1 VGYTLLKISHSKVL
15 IQSEGLVVSGELLK
29 KKYKQCINNH
39 NKSKVVYKVKNKT
52 HSSLVIVQRR
62 KDQANIEMHFS
73 IISQTLNKASAIR
86 EHERG
91 AENGVGLNI
100 SINSTYDESA

>member
-1 VGYTLLKISHSKVL
+1 M

-29 KKYKQCINNH
+29 KKKIKQRINNH
-39 NKSKVVYKVKNKT
+39 NKKQSSIQGQKVKNKTQT

-62 KDQANIEMHFS
+62 KDQANIEMHFG

-86 EHERG
+86 EYERG
-91 AENGVGLNI
+91 AENGVGLTFRLTPLTMKVLNAV
-100 SINSTYDESA
+100 S